1 MTTRQ
6 IDRSA
11 LVRRAMVEVIAEK
24 GLYGASMSLV
34 AKHAGVATGTAY
46 VHYDSKE
53 DLLVA
58 AFLEVKGTLAAAGL
72 KDVDISAE
80 PRRVFGAIWRNCYD
94 HLAADPA
101 TAHFLLQVE
110 ASPIKQT
117 AHEALTDDDPL
128 QKAAQ
133 AIAGV
138 LVDLPLDVL
147 YDLSLGAAVRL
158 VASGTQLNT
167 DELDR
172 LVDACW
178 RAVHRT

>member
-1 MTTRQ
+1 MTTKQ

-11 LVRRAMVEVIAEK
+11 RVRRAMVEVIAEK

-34 AKHAGVATGTAY
+34 ATHAGVATGTAY

-53 DLLVA
+53 DLLIA
-58 AFLEVKGTLAAAGL
+58 AFIEVKGKLAQAGL
-72 KDVDISAE
+72 AGVDVTDE
-80 PRRVFGAIWRNCYD
+80 PRQVFGAIWRNCYD

-110 ASPIKQT
+110 ASPIKKA
-117 AHEALTDDDPL
+117 AHDALSDDDPL
-128 QKAAQ
+128 QEAAQ
-133 AIAGV
+133 AIAGA

-158 VASGTQLNT
+158 AASGTELDP

-172 LVDACW
+172 VIEACW
-178 RAVHRT
+178 RAVHRV